1 MNILTISTVL
11 LPVVVKQFKYT
22 IIEDRFREQMNHKNT
37 TLAIV
42 AIVAAVAMT
51 AAAFALPQQ
60 AIAHY
65 GHHHHYSN
73 TIDIN
78 QNISQANLC
87 SDSLC
92 VNDASNSAE
101 IHR

>member
-1 MNILTISTVL
+1 
-11 LPVVVKQFKYT
+11 
-22 IIEDRFREQMNHKNT
+22 MNHKNT
-37 TLAIV
+37 TLAIAAFV
-42 AIVAAVAMT
+42 AGLAMT
-51 AAAFALPQQ
+51 AAAFTLPQQ

-73 TIDIN
+73 SIDVN

-87 SDSLC
+87 SDSLF
-92 VNDASNSAE
+92 VNDANNSAE